1 MNEIKNRKLLIG
13 WSAAF
18 LTRLDDMGPFL
29 FRGRSF
35 FQPGTRLEHFLR
47 GLKIFEENLR
57 GLKKMSKNLRGLKL
71 FSTPAFKGSEILY
84 KIIIRGVK
92 FSISF

>member
-13 WSAAF
+13 WSAGF

-35 FQPGTRLEHFLR
+35 FQPGTRLEHFLIVKGPGLMRSR
-47 GLKIFEENLR
+47 GFL
-57 GLKKMSKNLRGLKL
+57 
-71 FSTPAFKGSEILY
+71 
-84 KIIIRGVK
+84 
-92 FSISF
+92 